1 MLIER
6 QRNIINILAQNTD
19 VYVTSKTLSAKCGV
33 SLRTIKS
40 DMQLIKSEICCNGG
54 HIESVSSKG
63 FKLVLDDP
71 EKFEAYISEMNT
83 NLLTHSYY
91 AQSERV
97 SSIMAKLINDKKPL
111 NYDNLAD
118 EFFISRSTLS
128 NDIKIAKSVFSKYGL
143 DIVSYKRKYFILQG
157 DEKNIRQCI
166 IKENLMIHSAGINK
180 NDDISFDKNVSTIK
194 NILLESFIYHKIII
208 SDFVFQNLIIHI
220 YTSITRM
227 KQNHYIDDSYHTQLG
242 SSYKH
247 IQIIA
252 DEIMHNIC
260 RIYNVQFSKRESDLL
275 AVHIQGKREIYDDK
289 YISKEIDDFVANTL
303 TTIKNLYGFDFLDDL
318 SLRMSLSLH
327 IYPLLSRIQSNLQIK
342 NDIKYEIK
350 QNYILPFDIA
360 SSFCYELSKKYKVEI
375 SEDEISYIALH
386 FLNATNNK
394 ISSKHLKIALF
405 SAEKKSNT
413 FIIRQKFNQWFG
425 NDIEAF
431 DIYSLNQR
439 DVDVKKYD
447 VIFSTDK
454 AFCENFNVVHLDL
467 FLDESDYQKVE
478 FAINGFKNADDF
490 LKKFTPNLFFNRDFA
505 NKEEIIQFLCDK
517 AAEEYHLDSSL
528 YDSIIEHENINTSY
542 FGHNIAILHPKE
554 PITEK
559 TFIAMNVLNK
569 AIPWDEHSV
578 KLVMLVS
585 IEKNNPKA
593 LTVWYYLSFFIS
605 NQKII
610 DQILNM
616 PTYDNFY
623 STLQKLYEHIIKN

>member
-6 QRNIINILAQNTD
+6 QRNIINILIQNRD
-19 VYVTSKTLSAKCGV
+19 VYVTSKTLSEICGV

-40 DMQLIKSEICCNGG
+40 DMQLIKSEISNHGG

-63 FKLVLDDP
+63 FKLVIDDHSC
-71 EKFEAYISEMNT
+71 FEFYINEINT
-83 NLLTHSYY
+83 NSLTQSYY
-91 AQSERV
+91 EQSERV
-97 SSIMAKLINDKKPL
+97 SSIMTKLINNREPL
-111 NYDNLAD
+111 NYDDLAD

-128 NDIKIAKSVFSKYGL
+128 NDIKIAKSLFSKYDL
-143 DIVSYKRKYFILQG
+143 DIVSYKRKYFVLKG
-157 DEKNIRQCI
+157 DEKDIRQCI
-166 IKENLMIHSAGINK
+166 IKENLLMHSTGINK
-180 NDDISFDKNVSTIK
+180 SDDSSFDKNVSTIK

-208 SDFVFQNLIIHI
+208 SDYVFQNLIVHI
-220 YTSITRM
+220 YTSISRM
-227 KQNHYIDDSYHTQLG
+227 KQNYYIDDSYKTRLG

-260 RIYNVQFSKRESDLL
+260 RIYDVQFSKQESDLL
-275 AVHIQGKREIYDDK
+275 AIHIQGKREIYDDK
-289 YISKEIDDFVANTL
+289 YISKEIDDFVADTL

-360 SSFCYELSKKYKVEI
+360 SSFCYELSKKYHVDI
-375 SEDEISYIALH
+375 TEDEISYIALH

-425 NDIEAF
+425 KDIETF
-431 DIYSLNQR
+431 DIYSLSQR
-439 DVDVKKYD
+439 EVNLNNYD

-454 AFCENFNVVHLDL
+454 SFCEEFNVVHLDL

-490 LKKFTPNLFFNRDFA
+490 LKKFNRNLFFNCDFNSKA
-505 NKEEIIQFLCDK
+505 EIIRFLCDK
-517 AAEEYHLDSSL
+517 AVAEYQLDSTL
-528 YDSIIEHENINTSY
+528 YESIIEHETINTSY

-554 PITEK
+554 PVTEK
-559 TFIAMNVLNK
+559 TFIMINILNK
-569 AIPWDEHSV
+569 PINWDDHSV

-593 LTVWYYLSFFIS
+593 LAAWYYLSFFIS

-610 DQILNM
+610 DQILNT

-623 STLQKLYEHIIKN
+623 FTLQDLYEHIIKN